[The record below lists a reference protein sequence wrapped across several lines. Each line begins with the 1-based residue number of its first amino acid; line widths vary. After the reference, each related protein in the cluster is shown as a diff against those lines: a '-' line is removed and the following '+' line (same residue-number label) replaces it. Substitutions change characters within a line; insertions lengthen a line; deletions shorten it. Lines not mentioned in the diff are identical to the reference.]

1 MYHGSLA
8 TVGPWEA
15 LVTFQQF
22 LILSDRLGVV
32 DMTAEVVSRISTV
45 PLEIITKGIAV
56 LESPDPLSRNPNQD
70 GARIKRISEHRD
82 WGWQI
87 VNHAHYRAI
96 RSAEERRDYMRV
108 KMQEKRAM
116 LPTPPEGFTEF
127 WQIYPRKVGKG
138 TAEKAWLKISP
149 DKDLTMTILKSVA
162 AQMATEQW
170 LRDGGRFIPHPTTWL
185 NGRRWEDEAPAP
197 AAQRFPI

>member
-1 MYHGSLA
+1 
-8 TVGPWEA
+8 
-15 LVTFQQF
+15 
-22 LILSDRLGVV
+22 
-32 DMTAEVVSRISTV
+32 
-45 PLEIITKGIAV
+45 
-56 LESPDPLSRNPNQD
+56 
-70 GARIKRISEHRD
+70 
-82 WGWQI
+82 
-87 VNHAHYRAI
+87 
-96 RSAEERRDYMRV
+96 MR
-108 KMQEKRAM
+108 EKRAT
-116 LPTPPEGFTEF
+116 LPVPPEGFTEF